1 MKSKSTLR
9 IVFLIVL
16 ALMSGSVSV
25 SSQTIRPGF
34 VDPVQDLA
42 AQLIAAKSEQE
53 RVTLLAANKGLITIR
68 LRRVLIQKG
77 NMLLTAGQYAKAFD
91 VYVAAKQVAEQIGD
105 KEGVA
110 TAMLDLGTVYY
121 LQANYNSA
129 LDHYKQARELFVQ
142 AGNNYEAAKALS
154 GVALIYKEQ
163 RRNADALKSFNQ
175 VLKEF
180 ESLNDKEEMANALS
194 SIGTIYYE
202 ERKFTEASSAF
213 LKSTELSSTADNTI
227 RIADS
232 FYMQGDY
239 AEASNY
245 YKKSL
250 ASFYEQNN
258 PAGVISAL
266 GGAAN
271 SAYYLGNYDEA
282 LEYFQRNVTVQQS
295 QRDEVG
301 LATSFRGAGNVYR
314 SRGDFSRALENYQ
327 QSLDVAEQIK
337 APRGTTKGSIG
348 LVRALQGENS
358 QALDYYGKA
367 LAEFEET
374 DNKVDKARV
383 LGLIGNVYYAQ
394 GNYESALESYRRGL
408 VIREGMDDK
417 PGTADLLSGIGTVNL
432 RMKKYPEALDSYT
445 RALTLFEAADHK
457 AGAANTLSKIAD
469 TYLQQGD
476 HGQAFNFA
484 ERASALAK
492 QIENNDLLWHARLL
506 SGKAQRGLDRP
517 AQALQSFLEAITIV
531 ESLRA
536 RPAASEAGTERSGVL
551 PYLAAVD
558 LLVEQNRAAEAFE
571 YAERAKVQSL
581 IELLRRSNSQSVKS
595 MSAAEQAEER
605 KLAGSAVS
613 LELQLEREA
622 LSRTSTTNRR
632 AAMRD
637 RLNQAR
643 SAYANF
649 RNRLYLA
656 HPSVKVERGELA
668 ALKPEQL
675 RPLLSDGRTA
685 LLQYV
690 ITENNVY
697 LFALTV
703 DDANKKIGGK
713 RTRAGTVTAL
723 KVYPLSVSREALA
736 QHIAAFSHLLSK
748 RDESFQPLGRELY
761 DALIRPAEE
770 QLSGKTKLV
779 IVPDGSLWRLPFE
792 ALQPADDGYL
802 LDQAAISYAPSFS
815 TLREMLKQRRP
826 ANPTRAL
833 ALMAFAN
840 PQLSKELLQRL
851 ELTYKNEKIE
861 LSPEEEN
868 EIQRLRTVYG
878 EAQSRSFTGQ
888 NASEE
893 RAKLEA
899 ARAGVL
905 HFATPALLDDISP
918 MYSFIALSSTSENNA
933 NDGLLQTREII
944 NLDTPARMVV
954 LSASRFRNDASAT
967 GAAPIGLA
975 WSWFVAGS
983 PSTVFSRWQVNSP
996 GTTQMMAEF
1005 HSRLRSRKS
1014 NSKANALQQSAL
1026 ALRRSTDYRHPYY
1039 WAAFSVIGDA
1049 R

>member
-1 MKSKSTLR
+1 MRSTSKLQ
-9 IVFLIVL
+9 IVFLVVL

-25 SSQTIRPGF
+25 SPQTIRPGF
-34 VDPVQDLA
+34 VDPVNDFAVQLTA
-42 AQLIAAKSEQE
+42 ARSEQE
-53 RVTLLAANKGLITIR
+53 RATLLAANKELVTIR

-77 NMLLTAGQYAKAFD
+77 NVLLTAGQYAKAFD
-91 VYVAAKQVAEQIGD
+91 VYVAAKHVAEQIGD

-121 LQANYNSA
+121 LQANYTSA

-163 RRNADALKSFNQ
+163 RRNADALKSFHQ

-250 ASFYEQNN
+250 AGFYEQNN

-282 LEYFQRNVTVQQS
+282 LEYFQRNITVQRS
-295 QRDEVG
+295 QKDDLG

-327 QSLDVAEQIK
+327 QGLILAEQIK
-337 APRGTTKGSIG
+337 APRGTTLGSIG
-348 LVRALQGENS
+348 LVRALQGENA
-358 QALDYYGKA
+358 QALQYYGKA

-383 LGLIGNVYYAQ
+383 SGLIGNVYYAQ

-417 PGTADLLSGIGTVNL
+417 PGSADLLSGIGTVNL

-445 RALTLFEAADHK
+445 RAFTLFEAADHK

-476 HGQAFNFA
+476 HGQAFHFA

-492 QIENNDLLWHARLL
+492 QIENNDLLWHARVLA
-506 SGKAQRGLDRP
+506 GKAQRGLDQP
-517 AQALQSFLEAITIV
+517 AQALQSFIEAIAIV
-531 ESLRA
+531 ESLRT
-536 RPAASEAGTERSGVL
+536 RPAASEAGAERSGVL

-558 LLVEQNRAAEAFE
+558 LLVAQNRAAEAFT

-613 LELQLEREA
+613 LELQLERES
-622 LSRTSTTNRR
+622 LSRTSTANRR

-643 SAYANF
+643 SDYADF
-649 RNRLYLA
+649 RGRLYLA

-668 ALKPEQL
+668 MLKPEQL

-685 LLQYV
+685 LLEYV

-713 RTRAGTVTAL
+713 RTRAGMVTAL

-736 QHIAAFSHLLSK
+736 QGVAAFSQLLSK
-748 RDESFQPLGRELY
+748 RDESFHPLGRELY

-770 QLSGKTKLV
+770 QLSGKTKFV
-779 IVPDGSLWRLPFE
+779 IVPEGSLWRLPFE

-802 LDQAAISYAPSFS
+802 LDQAAISYAPSLS

-826 ANPTRAL
+826 ANPTGPL
-833 ALMAFAN
+833 ALIAFAN

-851 ELTYKNEKIE
+851 ELTYKNENFE
-861 LSPEEEN
+861 LSPVEEN

-878 EAQSRSFTGQ
+878 EAQSHSFTGP

-893 RAKLEA
+893 RVKLEA

-918 MYSFIALSSTSENNA
+918 MYSFIALSSPSENNA
-933 NDGLLQTREII
+933 NDGVLQTREII

-954 LSASRFRNDASAT
+954 LSASRFRNDATAT
-967 GAAPIGLA
+967 GAAPIALA

-1026 ALRRSTDYRHPYY
+1026 ALRRSTDYRHPHY